1 MLWSLGAD
9 MRDAP
14 ALQLEREP
22 VHQGAQ
28 VLKQRSSAA
37 YKVAAEETQTMHTGN
52 TKDGK

>member
-9 MRDAP
+9 TREAH

-28 VLKQRSSAA
+28 ALKQRSSAA
-37 YKVAAEETQTMHTGN
+37 YKEAAEETRTMHTGN